1 MLGNGTSTA
10 RMELGSM
17 PFFFKPWSTETWM
30 MAPSVGVAIT
40 LPLRSCMLV
49 IAESFRTIKCVLGLS
64 LVSIPC
70 PATATTSIPAST
82 ALMRSGG
89 VDGAKSNW
97 RPSVPGRTDRFCVT
111 DSVTSRPFFSNK
123 PFSLAT
129 HAGSHETTGI
139 YAARTGVSCAAV
151 AGALN
156 HAPIHKILA
165 TTTAN
170 EREHLSFCATRAP
183 LAKPSPGTFYFIS
196 CAANLRRRPLRRVDK
211 ASMTSRDPFRNQDFV
226 SARSASRVDVILGV
240 PFDLADVGR
249 KVDGTGVHSLGHRL
263 VNEVDDEYAGL
274 ADMLERVLRRAI
286 RRDCKPR
293 TTSAGSS
300 LNTLKK
306 ENGAALTTP
315 SLPTVVTRAI
325 GRGTTSAASSL

>member
-17 PFFFKPWSTETWM
+17 PFFLRPWSTETWM

-49 IAESFRTIKCVLGLS
+49 IAESFRTIRCVLGLS

-97 RPSVPGRTDRFCVT
+97 RPSVPGSTDRFCVT
-111 DSVTSRPFFSNK
+111 DSVTSRPFFSKK

-151 AGALN
+151 EDAMPP
-156 HAPIHKILA
+156 APIHKILA
-165 TTTAN
+165 ATTAN
-170 EREHLSFCATRAP
+170 ERDNFSFCAIRAP
-183 LAKPSPGTFYFIS
+183 PAKPSPVTLLLHLVRGEFEAAYF
-196 CAANLRRRPLRRVDK
+196 
-211 ASMTSRDPFRNQDFV
+211 
-226 SARSASRVDVILGV
+226 
-240 PFDLADVGR
+240 
-249 KVDGTGVHSLGHRL
+249 
-263 VNEVDDEYAGL
+263 GL
-274 ADMLERVLRRAI
+274 ADMLERVLRRAVRPRLQAEDDE
-286 RRDCKPR
+286 RRIL
-293 TTSAGSS
+293 AEYI
-300 LNTLKK
+300 KK